1 MVSIES
7 NLKDICRQKGLS
19 LTDVANR
26 MGTSPSNLLSSVK
39 GNPTISK
46 IQDIADALQIS
57 PAELLTKRP
66 ESALGLV
73 IIDGQT
79 YQLSKPATAAV
90 QVPVFSRY
98 DVLRGELRTFI
109 AKTVEAAET
118 ASKMGYLDTMEVFS
132 LAYDAATERFTL
144 SLCYA
149 DGKTAAMV
157 YDKFEFCDWSK
168 SKSEDDAL
176 WDLQAVTEEIIN
188 NIEGYVPSHL
198 YSIKQQDKKSCNSKE
213 SNFAHL
219 FSEGISK
226 DIEADLANS
235 ETSELHT
242 NED

>member
-1 MVSIES
+1 MKSIVD

-57 PAELLTKRP
+57 PAELLTRRP

-73 IIDGQT
+73 ILDGQT

-90 QVPVFSRY
+90 QVPVFNRY
-98 DVLRGELRTFI
+98 DVLRGELRTFV
-109 AKTVEAAET
+109 AKSVEAAET
-118 ASKMGYLDTMEVFS
+118 VSKMGYLDTMEVFS
-132 LAYDAATERFTL
+132 LVYDAGGQRFTL

-149 DGKTAAMV
+149 DGKTAALV

-168 SKSEDDAL
+168 SQSQDDAP
-176 WDLQAVTEEIIN
+176 WDLPAVTEEIIN
-188 NIEGYVPSHL
+188 DIEGYVPSHIHSL
-198 YSIKQQDKKSCNSKE
+198 
-213 SNFAHL
+213 
-219 FSEGISK
+219 
-226 DIEADLANS
+226 
-235 ETSELHT
+235 
-242 NED
+242 